1 MKKKMV
7 RRFTLSIGVLS
18 VVKALQHHSHYPGLQ
33 PLNLF
38 GFLMYPFRSEG
49 GTGSMFSRSA

>member
-18 VVKALQHHSHYPGLQ
+18 IVKALQHHSHYLSHHGLAC
-33 PLNLF
+33 PDILAPAELA
-38 GFLMYPFRSEG
+38 R
-49 GTGSMFSRSA
+49 FSL